1 MSLVQSRETKSLIDS
16 LGGGLATNTP
26 RSARAARKNH
36 QTASITPAKQRS
48 SDSSLSDLSDTTSTT
63 TTTITLP
70 PSSLPAT
77 PVKNT
82 SVTHKNS
89 LRKTIIKRS
98 HSSSYGLLRTH
109 NHNHK
114 SNFSAAIN
122 TRRLTD
128 IQKKQIQ
135 ETKVQLLEDLSK
147 EEELINDNIHP
158 LLNSLSRNLDL
169 AKQIKLNQSR
179 FKFVKA
185 SQNLSNSNF
194 ERLQRIYQSC
204 NDKKIRIQS
213 DLIDEYQKK
222 INRAPFEFLISN
234 DTTNLQA
241 IFHLTPTPRPTYKIS
256 ATDQEP
262 TNQEGKPEPNGIH
275 NHNHHHANTPTILPS
290 KPVSLDPVEHQ
301 ESLELDCIHGLHRR
315 RIKHHAIWELDRS
328 DIDNDLAIL
337 TNHNLNS
344 KSKSNSQSN
353 SKSQSNLVPASSVF
367 VDQAHSGLPYPKL
380 HSHSHPLSKPPMNT

>member
-1 MSLVQSRETKSLIDS
+1 MKSYILSRVL
-16 LGGGLATNTP
+16 GGLATNTP

-48 SDSSLSDLSDTTSTT
+48 SDSSLSDLSDHQHNNHNHHS
-63 TTTITLP
+63 P

-194 ERLQRIYQSC
+194 ESFKGSINLYM
-204 NDKKIRIQS
+204 
-213 DLIDEYQKK
+213 LILNWRRKDGHFY
-222 INRAPFEFLISN
+222 
-234 DTTNLQA
+234 LQA
-241 IFHLTPTPRPTYKIS
+241 IFHLTPTPRPTYQTS
-256 ATDQEP
+256 ATDQEM

-275 NHNHHHANTPTILPS
+275 NHNHHHANMPTILPS

>member
-241 IFHLTPTPRPTYKIS
+241 IFHLTPTPRPTYQIS
-256 ATDQEP
+256 ATDQET

-290 KPVSLDPVEHQ
+290 KS
-301 ESLELDCIHGLHRR
+301 
-315 RIKHHAIWELDRS
+315 KHAIWELDRS

>member
-109 NHNHK
+109 KHNHK

-213 DLIDEYQKK
+213 DLIDEYQKR

-275 NHNHHHANTPTILPS
+275 NHSHHHAITPTILPS

-344 KSKSNSQSN
+344 KSN
-353 SKSQSNLVPASSVF
+353 SKSQSQSQSKSNLVPASSGF
-367 VDQAHSGLPYPKL
+367 VDHAHSGLPYSKL
-380 HSHSHPLSKPPMNT
+380 HSHSHPLSKPSMNT